1 MNSWLNQ
8 GRLRR
13 PGRGLKSK
21 RIRQQTIQKTASH
34 TEFLTLPFD
43 MHEFNAAIG
52 ALDSGAFAPQA
63 LVSETISLD
72 RLPDSFEALK
82 KRTTQ
87 CKVLV
92 DPFGLQAA

>member
-34 TEFLTLPFD
+34 TEFLTLPLSTIPVTTD
-43 MHEFNAAIG
+43 PVDRQPDIR
-52 ALDSGAFAPQA
+52 ALRKKEAFRRTHAEWA
-63 LVSETISLD
+63 LVSCE
-72 RLPDSFEALK
+72 
-82 KRTTQ
+82 
-87 CKVLV
+87 
-92 DPFGLQAA
+92 

>member
-34 TEFLTLPFD
+34 TEFLTLPSD
-43 MHEFNAAIG
+43 LLLHG
-52 ALDSGAFAPQA
+52 SSRPSRSRLSDTKALTQA
-63 LVSETISLD
+63 RRKPPLCV
-72 RLPDSFEALK
+72 RGNCMAL
-82 KRTTQ
+82 
-87 CKVLV
+87 
-92 DPFGLQAA
+92 

>member
-34 TEFLTLPFD
+34 TEFLTLPR
-43 MHEFNAAIG
+43 E
-52 ALDSGAFAPQA
+52 
-63 LVSETISLD
+63 LVGPVQSSQLWI
-72 RLPDSFEALK
+72 
-82 KRTTQ
+82 
-87 CKVLV
+87 
-92 DPFGLQAA
+92 

>member
-34 TEFLTLPFD
+34 TEFLTLPYNRKNCSLAKSLNITLCGFP
-43 MHEFNAAIG
+43 F
-52 ALDSGAFAPQA
+52 
-63 LVSETISLD
+63 LVSGMVHTPFLRSTCSHRAVRISPI
-72 RLPDSFEALK
+72 RVIVDS
-82 KRTTQ
+82 
-87 CKVLV
+87 
-92 DPFGLQAA
+92 

>member
-34 TEFLTLPFD
+34 TEFLTLPLSSLSLFLCARHT
-43 MHEFNAAIG
+43 MTNRSMYAKQE
-52 ALDSGAFAPQA
+52 
-63 LVSETISLD
+63 ETAG
-72 RLPDSFEALK
+72 RVAGHPH
-82 KRTTQ
+82 
-87 CKVLV
+87 
-92 DPFGLQAA
+92 

>member
-34 TEFLTLPFD
+34 TEFLTLPSGT
-43 MHEFNAAIG
+43 MAEHIRRLVAQSWLAAG
-52 ALDSGAFAPQA
+52 ASMVQTGVMQQPSPAAVLAP
-63 LVSETISLD
+63 
-72 RLPDSFEALK
+72 
-82 KRTTQ
+82 
-87 CKVLV
+87 
-92 DPFGLQAA
+92 